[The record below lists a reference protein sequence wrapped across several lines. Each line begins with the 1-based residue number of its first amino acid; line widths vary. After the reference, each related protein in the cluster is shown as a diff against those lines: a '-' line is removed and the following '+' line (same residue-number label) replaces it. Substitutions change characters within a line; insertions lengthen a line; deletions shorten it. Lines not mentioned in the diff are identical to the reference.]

1 MKEAGIRFDS
11 GLHVEVKYDP
21 DQGSC
26 DVVVT
31 MNREGSEIVQTGSV
45 VWDD

>member
-21 DQGSC
+21 VQGSC
-26 DVVVT
+26 EIVVT
-31 MNREGSEIVQTGSV
+31 MNREGTEVIQTGSV
-45 VWDD
+45 VWDV

>member
-11 GLHVEVKYDP
+11 GLHLEVKYDP
-21 DQGSC
+21 ELGSC

-31 MNREGSEIVQTGSV
+31 MNSEGTEVVQTGSV
-45 VWDD
+45 QWD

>member
-11 GLHVEVKYDP
+11 GLHVEVQLEP

-26 DVVVT
+26 DVIVT
-31 MNREGSEIVQTGSV
+31 INIEGAEQVITGSV
-45 VWDD
+45 VWDE